1 MPLLYKLQKNNNTK
15 SAAYG
20 KWYAKAQHVG
30 TVDIAKLAKIMQRN
44 CTVKESDIKAV
55 LTELV
60 ETMRDQLQD
69 SKRVK
74 LDGLG
79 SFKLGIKSEGVLEAC
94 DYNVRQNIKNIR
106 VNFQPETKVESYM
119 GNSIRRNAL
128 LDDLTIQ
135 EAPKNDVD
143 TSKKPDSDD
152 SGD

>member
-30 TVDIAKLAKIMQRN
+30 TVDIDKLAKIMQRN
-44 CTVKESDIKAV
+44 CTVKESDIRAV
-55 LTELV
+55 LVELV

-79 SFKLGIKSEGVLEAC
+79 CFKLGLQSEGVNEA
-94 DYNVRQNIKNIR
+94 YEFNAGQNVKNIR
-106 VNFQPETKVESYM
+106 VNFQPETKIELYN
-119 GNSIRRNAL
+119 GKRIRRKSL
-128 LDDLTIQ
+128 YDDIKIQ
-135 EAPKNDVD
+135 ESPKNDVD
-143 TSKKPDSDD
+143 TTKPTSDDD